1 MCYVLYMSNLFFKQ
15 SKTKGILPHLCH
27 SLWGALV
34 MMLWK
39 LSCFLMLQDFP
50 TNSSVED
57 DVTSESSVADITGFI
72 PKLATSPSLSHII
85 SIGQL
90 LESVIAL
97 STLFS
102 VLQAFLN

>member
-1 MCYVLYMSNLFFKQ
+1 MLYMSNLFFKQ
-15 SKTKGILPHLCH
+15 SKTKGILP
-27 SLWGALV
+27 GALI

-39 LSCFLMLQDFP
+39 LGCFLMLQDFP

-97 STLFS
+97 SLLS
-102 VLQAFLN
+102 FLCYKHF